1 MRLMRQFGII
11 AGMTCVGELMHY
23 FIPLPV
29 PGSIYGLALMMI
41 ALMTGMVKLES
52 VLETSQFLID
62 AMPLMF
68 IPAGVGLMTAW
79 GQLREIILPVTIV
92 TFVSTILVMGIT
104 GRVTEILLAVTARG
118 RVKGE
123 TAAQELKE
131 EVMAEENAIAG
142 ELKEIA
148 KHEKEKIK
156 HLLHSE
162 ATKTAEPEQ
171 VVTVETEPAEVLQT
185 AEAADTR
192 EAAAQKKAAHNK
204 KRRKHHGH
212 G

>member
-41 ALMTGMVKLES
+41 ALMTGMIKLES

-79 GQLREIILPVTIV
+79 GQLRTIILPVTVV
-92 TFVSTILVMGIT
+92 TFVSTVLVMGIT

-118 RVKGE
+118 RAKGE
-123 TAAQELKE
+123 TASQELKE
-131 EVMAEENAIAG
+131 EVLAEENIIAE
-142 ELKEIA
+142 EL
-148 KHEKEKIK
+148 
-156 HLLHSE
+156 
-162 ATKTAEPEQ
+162 
-171 VVTVETEPAEVLQT
+171 
-185 AEAADTR
+185 R
-192 EAAAQKKAAHNK
+192 EAAKNQASVA
-204 KRRKHHGH
+204 RRGDQERRAGSNGLRRTDRVCRSGRDRENRTRCRRGNGSAREEKEEASWAWMRP
-212 G
+212 

>member
-41 ALMTGMVKLES
+41 ALMTGMIKLES

-79 GQLREIILPVTIV
+79 GQLREILLPVTVV
-92 TFVSTILVMGIT
+92 TFVSTVLVMGIT

-118 RVKGE
+118 RAKGE
-123 TAAQELKE
+123 TASQELKE
-131 EVMAEENAIAG
+131 EVLAEENVIAE
-142 ELKEIA
+142 ELREAA
-148 KHEKEKIK
+148 KHETEKIK
-156 HLLHSE
+156 HLLHGEVTKSE
-162 ATKTAEPEQ
+162 EPEVTDCVALSESAEAEETTKTEHAAAE
-171 VVTVETEPAEVLQT
+171 QT
-185 AEAADTR
+185 A
-192 EAAAQKKAAHNK
+192 AHGK

>member
-41 ALMTGMVKLES
+41 ALMTGMIKLES

-79 GQLREIILPVTIV
+79 GQLREILLPVTVV
-92 TFVSTILVMGIT
+92 TFVSTVLVMGIT

-118 RVKGE
+118 RAKGE
-123 TAAQELKE
+123 TASQELKE
-131 EVMAEENAIAG
+131 EVLAEENVIAE
-142 ELKEIA
+142 ELREAA
-148 KHEKEKIK
+148 KHETEKIK
-156 HLLHSE
+156 HLLHGEVTKSEEPE
-162 ATKTAEPEQ
+162 ATDCAARSESVKAEETTKTE
-171 VVTVETEPAEVLQT
+171 
-185 AEAADTR
+185 R
-192 EAAAQKKAAHNK
+192 AAAEGAAAHGK

>member
-41 ALMTGMVKLES
+41 ALMTGMIKLES

-79 GQLREIILPVTIV
+79 GQLREILLPVTVV
-92 TFVSTILVMGIT
+92 TFVSTVLVMGIT

-118 RVKGE
+118 RAKGE
-123 TAAQELKE
+123 TASQELKE
-131 EVMAEENAIAG
+131 EVLAEENIIAE
-142 ELKEIA
+142 ELREAA
-148 KHEKEKIK
+148 KQETEKIK
-156 HLLHSE
+156 HLLHGEVTKSEEPE
-162 ATKTAEPEQ
+162 ATGAAPTESAEAEETAKTEYAAAE
-171 VVTVETEPAEVLQT
+171 QT
-185 AEAADTR
+185 A
-192 EAAAQKKAAHNK
+192 AHGK